1 MELSIFENGV
11 DLHNSKIQNAVQK
24 DGLYVMHEKD
34 YSYTVGMKALGA
46 PELIL
51 FNQSRE
57 VAEEMFQVLFQAVQ
71 LGLVDLKQSGSIEHI
86 FEPMPTIESVGEMNK
101 RNHFYAARTYYGDW
115 EFMASKISMDFH

>member
-11 DLHNSKIQNAVQK
+11 VLHNIKIQHAVQK
-24 DGLYVMHEKD
+24 NGLYVMHEKD
-34 YSYTVGMKALGA
+34 YSYTVGMKGLGA

-51 FNQSRE
+51 SNQSRE

-86 FEPMPTIESVGEMNK
+86 FEPMPTIESVGEMNT